1 MEKGINLMEKQEQL
15 FTERELFEAQTPE
28 TLVAMQLEAQQ
39 RIQSLIGQVALIR
52 DVLDAYGIAQPAID
66 IPRKVEA

>member
-1 MEKGINLMEKQEQL
+1 MIGQEQL
-15 FTERELFEAQTPE
+15 FTERELFEAQSPE

>member
-1 MEKGINLMEKQEQL
+1 MIGQ
-15 FTERELFEAQTPE
+15 
-28 TLVAMQLEAQQ
+28 
-39 RIQSLIGQVALIR
+39 GQVALIR

>member
-1 MEKGINLMEKQEQL
+1 MIGQEQL
-15 FTERELFEAQTPE
+15 FTERELFEAQSPE

-39 RIQSLIGQVALIR
+39 RIQSLIGQIALIR
-52 DVLDAYGIAQPAID
+52 DVLDGYGFQQPID